1 MGTLLQLEGHG
12 RNDAGGDR
20 PRRGDRPFGSRDEN
34 LRLFRDV
41 LGLKVIA
48 EWQSFSPRGSRSGRI
63 RAEDPGSVAGKV
75 SPPAGHFL
83 FGCTHPHRTNAT
95 NDRIH
100 SDRAAQ
106 NAPAEIVGP
115 IVRLRTK
122 TPGQRRY
129 VEAMR
134 NNDLVFCVGPAG
146 TGKTFLAV
154 AQALEEMHQRRIKRI
169 VLVRP
174 AVEAGEKLGFL
185 PGDMQAKVNPYL
197 RPLLDALRDMLD
209 FEKVKAFMDND
220 AIEMAPLAFMRG
232 RTLNESFIILDEGQ
246 NTTISQMQ
254 MFLTRMG
261 AGSKIV
267 VTGDITQVDLPP
279 GTRSGLKDAVVRL
292 DKLANVAVIRM
303 EKTDIVRH
311 ALVQAIVKAYERP
324 ISHGE
329 DWDNRS
335 DHVDRMSDESKE
347 SGE

>member
-1 MGTLLQLEGHG
+1 MAETTLEGI
-12 RNDAGGDR
+12 DR
-20 PRRGDRPFGSRDEN
+20 DEAIALFGSRDEN

-48 EWQSFSPRGSRSGRI
+48 RSGR
-63 RAEDPGSVAGKV
+63 V
-75 SPPAGHFL
+75 SLLGAPDQVELGQKIL
-83 FGCTHPHRTNAT
+83 DQLREKYRQQQEISSS
-95 NDRIH
+95 DVRILIEQMQPS
-100 SDRAAQ
+100 SDAIPIGPRD
-106 NAPAEIVGP
+106 NGPAEIVGP
-115 IVRLRTK
+115 VVRLRTK

-134 NNDLVFCVGPAG
+134 NNDLVFCLGPAG

-209 FEKVKAFMDND
+209 YEKVKAFMEND
-220 AIEMAPLAFMRG
+220 AIEMAPLAYMRG
-232 RTLNESFIILDEGQ
+232 RTLNDSFIILDEGQ

-261 AGSKIV
+261 TGSKIV
-267 VTGDITQVDLPP
+267 VTGDVTQVDLPP

-292 DKLANVAVIRM
+292 HGIKNVEIVRM

-311 ALVQAIVKAYERP
+311 ALVQAIVKAYEKP
-324 ISHGE
+324 TPH
-329 DWDNRS
+329 RS
-335 DHVDRMSDESKE
+335 EPEEAES
-347 SGE
+347 SGELNSEDSKVSNE

>member
-1 MGTLLQLEGHG
+1 MAETTLEGI
-12 RNDAGGDR
+12 DR
-20 PRRGDRPFGSRDEN
+20 DEAIALFGSRDEN

-41 LGLKVIA
+41 LGLKVVA
-48 EWQSFSPRGSRSGRI
+48 RSGR
-63 RAEDPGSVAGKV
+63 V
-75 SPPAGHFL
+75 SIQGAPDQVEIGQKIL
-83 FGCTHPHRTNAT
+83 DQLREKYRQQQ
-95 NDRIH
+95 DISSSDVRILIEQMNPS
-100 SDRAAQ
+100 SDAIPVGPRE
-106 NAPAEIVGP
+106 NGPAEIVGP
-115 IVRLRTK
+115 VVRLRTK
-122 TPGQRRY
+122 TPGQRLY

-209 FEKVKAFMDND
+209 YEKVKAFMEND
-220 AIEMAPLAFMRG
+220 AIEMAPLAYMRG
-232 RTLNESFIILDEGQ
+232 RTLNDSFIILDEGQ

-261 AGSKIV
+261 QGSKIV
-267 VTGDITQVDLPP
+267 VTGDVTQVDLPP

-292 DKLANVAVIRM
+292 KRIDNVAVVQM

-311 ALVQAIVKAYERP
+311 RLVQAIVKAYEKPVPLRT
-324 ISHGE
+324 E
-329 DWDNRS
+329 DRTKETAPS
-335 DHVDRMSDESKE
+335 DGPKDADTIMSNE
-347 SGE
+347 